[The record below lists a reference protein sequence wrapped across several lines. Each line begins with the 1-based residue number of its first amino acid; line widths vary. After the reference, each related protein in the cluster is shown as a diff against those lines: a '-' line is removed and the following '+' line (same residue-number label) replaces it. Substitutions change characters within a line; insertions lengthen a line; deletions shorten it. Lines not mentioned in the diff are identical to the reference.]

1 MANSLKTKL
10 RSLRE
15 KHGLSLDKLAEKTG
29 VSKSYLWELENRD
42 KGNPS
47 AEKLAKIADSLG
59 VSLSY
64 LIDDEA
70 MQPSE
75 DMAKEAFYRKYDR
88 LDDDVKKKIENII
101 DMWSDEE

>member
-15 KHGLSLDKLAEKTG
+15 KCGLSLDKLAEKTG

-47 AEKLAKIADSLG
+47 AEKLAKIADTLG

-75 DMAKEAFYRKYDR
+75 DMAKEAFYRKYNR